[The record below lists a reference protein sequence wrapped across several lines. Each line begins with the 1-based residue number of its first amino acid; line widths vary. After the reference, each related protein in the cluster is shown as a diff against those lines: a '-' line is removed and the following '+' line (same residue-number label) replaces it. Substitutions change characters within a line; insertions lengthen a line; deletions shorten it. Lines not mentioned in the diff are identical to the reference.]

1 MGTSFSW
8 LLVLT
13 EKTLDGILE
22 NLEKSINSLTKD
34 VFENLEMEGGF
45 EGTNNFLQNQFD
57 VRLENLLEL
66 KKSSVHHLETGMK
79 NKIIQRRQMIFEE
92 IKKQYKN

>member
-1 MGTSFSW
+1 MGIEFSK

-13 EKTLDGILE
+13 EKVLDEVLE

-57 VRLENLLEL
+57 IRLENLLEL
-66 KKSSVHHLETGMK
+66 KKSSIHHLETGMK
-79 NKIIQRRQMIFEE
+79 NKVIQRKQVIFEE

>member
-1 MGTSFSW
+1 
-8 LLVLT
+8 LVLT
-13 EKTLDGILE
+13 EKVLDEVLE

-57 VRLENLLEL
+57 IRLENLLEL
-66 KKSSVHHLETGMK
+66 KNSIHHLETGMK
-79 NKIIQRRQMIFEE
+79 NKVIQKRQVIFEE

>member
-1 MGTSFSW
+1 MGTLFSW

>member
-1 MGTSFSW
+1 
-8 LLVLT
+8 LALT
-13 EKTLDGILE
+13 EKVLDEVLE

-57 VRLENLLEL
+57 IRLENLLEL
-66 KKSSVHHLETGMK
+66 KNSIHHLETGMK
-79 NKIIQRRQMIFEE
+79 NKVRQRRQVIFEE

>member
-1 MGTSFSW
+1 LFNW

-13 EKTLDGILE
+13 EKILDGVLE

-45 EGTNNFLQNQFD
+45 EETNNFLQNQFD
-57 VRLENLLEL
+57 IRLENLLGL
-66 KKSSVHHLETGMK
+66 KKSSIHHLETGMK
-79 NKIIQRRQMIFEE
+79 NKVIQKRQCIFEE
-92 IKKQYKN
+92 IRKQYKN

>member
-1 MGTSFSW
+1 MA
-8 LLVLT
+8 LT
-13 EKTLDGILE
+13 EKVLDEVLE

-57 VRLENLLEL
+57 IRLENLLEL
-66 KKSSVHHLETGMK
+66 KNSIHHLETGMK
-79 NKIIQRRQMIFEE
+79 NKVRQRRQVIFEE